1 MSKERPKKDVENI
14 RQGGPLSTGILDMKT
29 NQLVELAP
37 GSTRTWQRG
46 RTGRKRHRGVTTAA
60 PALAGR
66 ESRGHDFRTRRNR
79 APAL

>member
-1 MSKERPKKDVENI
+1 MSKERPKKDEENMKP
-14 RQGGPLSTGILDMKT
+14 GGPLSIGILDMP
-29 NQLVELAP
+29 NRLVELALVLL
-37 GSTRTWQRG
+37 GRGKRG